1 MVEALKSMKI
11 WSIFKY
17 KPDGSKMPCWFDT
30 GRWGLEWKNPDN
42 LVTYGKAIMARQVHN
57 AAGLGIVIP
66 TGYFALDLDKVVS
79 PDGVIDKRASELV
92 DGIDSYTERSPS
104 KTGLHILV
112 KADIASAKN
121 IIVDAGSGLLIE
133 VKAPGSYLTYT
144 GDVFRDAEIRD
155 RTEMI
160 QTTYDK
166 YLVDH
171 PAKEPIP
178 SDGVVVVPGSYH
190 KCAYGAKALQ
200 DECTRI
206 RATPKGSRTHTLYG
220 RAAAIGELI
229 SEGHISEAEAA
240 RELVAA
246 GVASGLDRSK
256 AEAEVHKGLQ
266 AGKSNPR
273 HIECRQRAPRLRLN
287 LSGISRK

>member
-1 MVEALKSMKI
+1 MVETLKSMKI

-17 KPDGSKMPCWFDT
+17 KPDKSKMPCWFDT
-30 GRWGLEWKNPDN
+30 GRWGLDWKNPDN
-42 LVTYGKAIMARQVHN
+42 LVTYSEAIRARQVHN
-57 AAGLGIVIP
+57 AAGVGIVIP
-66 TGYFALDLDKVVS
+66 SGYFAIDLDEVIS
-79 PDGVIDKRASELV
+79 PDGVIDKRAAGLV
-92 DGIDSYTERSPS
+92 ALIDSYTERSPS

-121 IIVDAGSGLLIE
+121 IRVDSGSGLLIE
-133 VKAPGSYLTYT
+133 VKAPGTYLTYT
-144 GDVFRDAEIRD
+144 GDVFHDAEIRD
-155 RTEMI
+155 RTEVI
-160 QTTYDK
+160 KATYDK
-166 YLVDH
+166 YLEDH

-229 SEGHISEAEAA
+229 QEGHISESEAA
-240 RELVAA
+240 RELIAA
-246 GVASGLDRSK
+246 GVASGLGKSK

-273 HIECRQRAPRLRLN
+273 HIVCRQRAPRLRLD

>member
-1 MVEALKSMKI
+1 MVESLKSMKI

-17 KPDGSKMPCWFDT
+17 KPDGTKMPCELDT
-30 GRWGLEWKNPDN
+30 GRWGLKWKNPDN
-42 LVTYGKAIMARQVHN
+42 LVTYSEAIEARQVRK
-57 AAGLGIVIP
+57 AAGVGIVIP
-66 TGYFALDLDKVVS
+66 SGYFALDLDKVVS

-92 DGIDSYTERSPS
+92 AEIDSYTERSPS

-112 KADIASAKN
+112 KADIEPTKN
-121 IIVDAGSGLLIE
+121 ITVDAGSGLLIE
-133 VKAPGSYLTYT
+133 VKAPGTYLTYT
-144 GDVFRDAEIRD
+144 GNVFHDAEIRG

-160 QTTYDK
+160 RETYDK
-166 YLVDH
+166 YLEDH

-200 DECTRI
+200 EECTRI

-229 SEGHISEAEAA
+229 SEGHISEAEAI
-240 RELVAA
+240 RELIAA
-246 GVASGLDRSK
+246 GVSTGLDRSK
-256 AEAEVHKGLQ
+256 VEAEVYKGITM
-266 AGKSNPR
+266 GKSNPR
-273 HIECRQRAPRLRLN
+273 HVVCKPKALRLN
-287 LSGISRK
+287 LSGISRKA

>member
-1 MVEALKSMKI
+1 MVETLKSMKI

-17 KPDGSKMPCWFDT
+17 KPDGSKMPCELDT
-30 GRWGLEWKNPDN
+30 GRWGLKWKNPDN
-42 LVTYGKAIMARQVHN
+42 LVTYSEAIRARQVHN
-57 AAGLGIVIP
+57 AAGVGIVIP
-66 TGYFALDLDKVVS
+66 SGYFAIDLDEVIS
-79 PDGVIDKRASELV
+79 PDGVIDKRAAGLV
-92 DGIDSYTERSPS
+92 ALIDSYTERSPS

-121 IIVDAGSGLLIE
+121 IRVDSGSGLLIE
-133 VKAPGSYLTYT
+133 VKAPGTYLTYT
-144 GDVFRDAEIRD
+144 GDVFHGAEIRD
-155 RTEMI
+155 RTEVI
-160 QTTYDK
+160 KATYDK
-166 YLVDH
+166 YLEDH

-229 SEGHISEAEAA
+229 QEGHISESEAA
-240 RELVAA
+240 RELIAA
-246 GVASGLDRSK
+246 GVASGLGKSK

-266 AGKSNPR
+266 VGKSNPR
-273 HIECRQRAPRLRLN
+273 HIVCRQRAPRLRLD